1 MCGAPPALL
10 CCVQGVMERS
20 TGCSIGDDARTSLK
34 MEYKTRNPVLQ
45 TDWNGKLLPTQITA
59 FSPAALCSYEHS

>member
-34 MEYKTRNPVLQ
+34 MEYKNQ
-45 TDWNGKLLPTQITA
+45 ESCSTDRLEWEASSHPDHCILTISTVFL
-59 FSPAALCSYEHS
+59 